1 MCRILCVVVLFLWMN
16 SAGEAAV
23 SGERFASILL
33 FTFILRMTGSRLKRE
48 PLSWRKEEDLWGVIY
63 GRYSGHYGAYRP
75 MQHDR

>member
-1 MCRILCVVVLFLWMN
+1 MMCRILCVVVLFLWMN

-48 PLSWRKEEDLWGVIY
+48 PLS
-63 GRYSGHYGAYRP
+63 
-75 MQHDR
+75 